1 MLVCGKSA
9 LEQKTFDL
17 SMAYYVR
24 ILVQEAAVNMV
35 HYIKSYYNINK
46 EIMINDFK
54 LCVVLFIIFNENIFL
69 ITDLDFPVILNGSLL
84 AEDNLLNI

>member
-1 MLVCGKSA
+1 
-9 LEQKTFDL
+9 
-17 SMAYYVR
+17 
-24 ILVQEAAVNMV
+24 MV